1 MVRIYQAQ
9 HVVEAYI
16 VHHLLLQK
24 GVESEV
30 FYDDIHGSGL
40 GPFMQASV
48 WLIDHDDAGFARRLI
63 REQER
68 TIRNT
73 DAGTDYKCSECGE
86 SNPSTFEVCW
96 SCGHDSQRRPTTS
109 VVQIIA

>member
-1 MVRIYQAQ
+1 MLRIYQAQ

-16 VHHLLLQK
+16 VKHLLLQK

-63 REQER
+63 REQEQ

-73 DAGTDYKCSECGE
+73 PADESYDCGQCGE
-86 SNPSTFEVCW
+86 SNPASFEVCW
-96 SCGHDSQRRPTTS
+96 SCGQDIQRPAQPTVTQ
-109 VVQIIA
+109 VIA